1 MINLLEQLRE
11 LRETLTSTRLVKDV
25 AEGAGERPQ
34 GEVWEAWEGPV
45 EASELLS
52 LRHGHGAGAGRGEGE
67 MREGGGAALAARGL
81 LELEAARALCWGFCG
96 GVPT

>member
-11 LRETLTSTRLVKDV
+11 LRETLTSTRLVKDA

-34 GEVWEAWEGPV
+34 GEVWEVWEGPV
-45 EASELLS
+45 EASELLC
-52 LRHGHGAGAGRGEGE
+52 LRHGHEGG
-67 MREGGGAALAARGL
+67 MGEGGGAALAACGL